1 MIKGAVPGHKG
12 GWVMVRD
19 AVKRVLPKEA
29 KSPGSIKKTANGE
42 SSRARIAADSAP
54 SEASEG

>member
-19 AVKRVLPKEA
+19 AVKRPPKDV
-29 KSPGSIKKTANGE
+29 KSPGSVKKAEKANGSAA
-42 SSRARIAADSAP
+42 SSETAA
-54 SEASEG
+54 EAQGEG